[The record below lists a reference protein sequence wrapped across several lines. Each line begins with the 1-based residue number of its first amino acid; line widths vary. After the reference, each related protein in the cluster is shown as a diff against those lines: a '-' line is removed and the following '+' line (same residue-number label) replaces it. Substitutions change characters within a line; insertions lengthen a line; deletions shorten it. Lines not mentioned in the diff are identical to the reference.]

1 MELNVFVVKTTTIQ
15 RKPSGPAHKPKTY
28 VEQLQQLNPGSKTG
42 HYFPR
47 VVLCAGVIGRRLTS
61 DLSLF
66 LPLRIL

>member
-42 HYFPR
+42 NFFPGLSS
-47 VVLCAGVIGRRLTS
+47 VLGS
-61 DLSLF
+61 
-66 LPLRIL
+66 